1 MKRDNAASVRQR
13 LLNLSREQGRPFKE
27 LMQFFVMERFLYR
40 LGQSA
45 HADRFVLKGALML
58 QLWGA
63 PEARPTRDIDV
74 LGHTENTP
82 EAVLE
87 RIREILQAEASQDGI
102 VFDLDSLQA
111 ERITKDAEYQGVRV
125 LGWATLSGARAR
137 LQIDIGFGDVVVPE
151 PVRRRYPV
159 LLDFPPPEVLCY
171 SRESAIAE
179 KFQAM
184 VALGELNSRMKDFY
198 DIWLLSR
205 QFEFDLGR
213 LAASVTATFDQRET
227 PLPERPLF
235 TGRFETDK
243 QRQWQAFIE
252 RLGDRVPAEPEFG
265 KVIAVLEHFLGG
277 VLCHLANRR
286 SDNARWRAGRWQ
298 ESGATL

>member
-111 ERITKDAEYQGVRV
+111 ERITKDAEYQGVRI
-125 LGWATLSGARAR
+125 L
-137 LQIDIGFGDVVVPE
+137 
-151 PVRRRYPV
+151 
-159 LLDFPPPEVLCY
+159 
-171 SRESAIAE
+171 
-179 KFQAM
+179 
-184 VALGELNSRMKDFY
+184 Y

-213 LAASVTATFDQRET
+213 LAAAVTATFDQRET
-227 PLPERPLF
+227 ALPERPLF
-235 TGRFETDK
+235 TKRFETDK

-252 RLGDRVPAEPEFG
+252 RLGDRVPAEPELG

-286 SDNARWRAGRWQ
+286 SDNARWRTGRWQ